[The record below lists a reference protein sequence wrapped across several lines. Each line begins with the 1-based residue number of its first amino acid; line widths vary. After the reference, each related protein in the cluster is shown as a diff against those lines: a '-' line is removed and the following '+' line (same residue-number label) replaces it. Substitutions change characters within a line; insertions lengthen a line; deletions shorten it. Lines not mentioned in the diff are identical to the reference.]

1 MPCKVD
7 EIDSRYD
14 SNPLKTMNT
23 RNYQEQIFTEKILNE
38 HLKTKPKWLATCG
51 KVNRYTRAGKGGKF
65 IICPICEQGGM
76 VYHFSWSALQCQ
88 HCGSL
93 VTKRH
98 WKVTG

>member
-1 MPCKVD
+1 MLGVFW
-7 EIDSRYD
+7 
-14 SNPLKTMNT
+14 NPHVIGFPVSAETIGLLQK
-23 RNYQEQIFTEKILNE
+23 FTEKILNE

-51 KVNRYTRAGKGGKF
+51 KVNRYTRAGKSGKF

-88 HCGSL
+88 HCDSL
-93 VTKRH
+93 ITKRH